1 MSVARKT
8 IVVAASAEGYH
19 DALNQ
24 AVARANKTL
33 RGITGLEVIAQ
44 KAKIENGK
52 ITEYRVE
59 CQITFL
65 LDE

>member
-8 IVVAASAEGYH
+8 LVVSSSKESFQ
-19 DALNQ
+19 DAVNQ
-24 AVARANKTL
+24 AVSRASKTL
-33 RGITGLEVIAQ
+33 RGITGLEVMSH
-44 KAKIENGK
+44 KAKVDNGK
-52 ITEYRVE
+52 ILEYRVE

>member
-8 IVVAASAEGYH
+8 EVIASSKESFH
-19 DALNQ
+19 DAVNN
-24 AVARANKTL
+24 AITRASKTL

-44 KAKIENGK
+44 KAKVVNGR

-59 CQITFL
+59 CSITFI